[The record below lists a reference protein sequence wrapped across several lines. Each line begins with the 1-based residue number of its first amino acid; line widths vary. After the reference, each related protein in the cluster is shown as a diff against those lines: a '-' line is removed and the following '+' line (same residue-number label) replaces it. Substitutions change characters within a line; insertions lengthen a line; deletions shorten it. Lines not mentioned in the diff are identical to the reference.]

1 MSVSIRRSLLKM
13 QRCVSVSH
21 RRSLAEAFF
30 GWFVIM
36 RRQEHMFAG
45 FLSAQ
50 GVESDFVFGRGAVVL
65 GVYDLMALISAICL
79 IVATI
84 LLVIEIRNWGQFPGF
99 PWRVDT
105 ARATPV
111 SSS

>member
-1 MSVSIRRSLLKM
+1 MSNNPTEQFKEVSEQAGETSM
-13 QRCVSVSH
+13 ESV
-21 RRSLAEAFF
+21 AIA
-30 GWFVIM
+30 
-36 RRQEHMFAG
+36 APKPP
-45 FLSAQ
+45 
-50 GVESDFVFGRGAVVL
+50 RGAVVL

>member
-1 MSVSIRRSLLKM
+1 MSNNPAEQFEEISEQVGETSIES
-13 QRCVSVSH
+13 
-21 RRSLAEAFF
+21 EA
-30 GWFVIM
+30 I
-36 RRQEHMFAG
+36 A
-45 FLSAQ
+45 APKPP
-50 GVESDFVFGRGAVVL
+50 RGASL

-79 IVATI
+79 VVATI